1 MQPNVMTRYHV
12 KVIWITFAAI
22 GVITLLLYGYG
33 RLVPTANP
41 ENSQQ
46 CVQGPKIA
54 FLNCRKIRQKPVL
67 VHLRLM
73 MLVNLQRLNALSRTS
88 CHTIEVLFNATVK
101 FSH

>member
-41 ENSQQ
+41 EKQSAVCVGAKNSLAELQKNPAET
-46 CVQGPKIA
+46 GASPSKIDDA
-54 FLNCRKIRQKPVL
+54 RQLAETECAK
-67 VHLRLM
+67 
-73 MLVNLQRLNALSRTS
+73 
-88 CHTIEVLFNATVK
+88 
-101 FSH
+101 